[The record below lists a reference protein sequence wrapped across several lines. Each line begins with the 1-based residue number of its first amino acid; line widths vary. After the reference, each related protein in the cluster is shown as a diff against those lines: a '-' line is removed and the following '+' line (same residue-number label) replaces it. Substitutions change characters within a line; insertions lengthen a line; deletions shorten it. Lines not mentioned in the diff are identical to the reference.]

1 MILCLKSSSQ
11 PLPGMSSSDIRS
23 HSILLKIR
31 ILCDLMS
38 EELIPGR
45 GWGDS
50 SGGEDIS
57 QEKTI
62 EEKSER

>member
-1 MILCLKSSSQ
+1 
-11 PLPGMSSSDIRS
+11 
-23 HSILLKIR
+23 
-31 ILCDLMS
+31 MS